1 MEQIELR
8 AESRDVFGKKT
19 KRLRR
24 SGLIPATL
32 YGPRTEP
39 VSLQVRE
46 RDLRSVLDR
55 AGMHQLISLRIDQAD
70 RPRMTLAREVQRD
83 VITHSLLHVD
93 LYEVVM
99 TETITAETPLTLVGE
114 APAVAT
120 KAGLLMR
127 GLDSVQVQCLP
138 GELPES
144 IDVDVSGLE
153 EKDQAI
159 LVKDLVVDE
168 AIEILTNP
176 EEVIVKVLPIK
187 EMVVEEV
194 VEEEVEPVE
203 VEVIAAAKERE
214 EEPEEVLEEA
224 EQPEDEE
231 PEGEAE

>member
-19 KRLRR
+19 KRLRM

-83 VITHSLLHVD
+83 VITRSLLHVD

-120 KAGLLMR
+120 KAGLLVR

-138 GELPES
+138 SELPEY
-144 IDVDVSGLE
+144 IDVDVRVLE

-168 AIEILTNP
+168 AVEILTNP
-176 EEVIVKVLPIK
+176 EEVVVKVLPIK
-187 EMVVEEV
+187 ELVVEEV

>member
-83 VITHSLLHVD
+83 VITQSLLHVD

-99 TETITAETPLTLVGE
+99 TERITAETPLTLVGE

-120 KAGLLMR
+120 KAGLLVR

-138 GELPES
+138 SELPEY
-144 IDVDVSGLE
+144 IDVDVRVLE

-187 EMVVEEV
+187 ELVVEEV

-224 EQPEDEE
+224 EQPE
-231 PEGEAE
+231 GEAE

>member
-55 AGMHQLISLRIDQAD
+55 AGTHQLISLRIDQAD
-70 RPRMTLAREVQRD
+70 RPRMTLAREIQRD

-99 TETITAETPLTLVGE
+99 TERITAETPLTLVGE

-120 KAGLLMR
+120 KAGLLVR
-127 GLDSVQVQCLP
+127 VLDSVQVQCLP
-138 GELPES
+138 SELPEY
-144 IDVDVSGLE
+144 IDVDVRVLE
-153 EKDQAI
+153 EKDQVI